1 MSATTPARTAS
12 RLMQGAA
19 APVLMLELVASV
31 DAPLPVWLAVVGGD
45 VTEEPPPLADCAGVA
60 VEPPVAVAVAVAATP
75 DDAVAAASFSRPA
88 VIVTGMKKVSLV
100 MSVIVVIS
108 TPGSLA
114 SDPRMLAVHMA
125 VCWSISHLSL
135 MVLRRETGR

>member
-60 VEPPVAVAVAVAATP
+60 VEPPVAVAVAATP

-100 MSVIVVIS
+100 MSVIVVVS